1 MAFFKDFHW
10 PTFVLALA
18 AFFVI
23 SYLWNLLKYS
33 LLRRQAETRARQAD
47 AALKTLM
54 DMLKEK
60 DREIGGLMDKIKDQ
74 KS

>member
-1 MAFFKDFHW
+1 MELFKDFHW
-10 PTFVLALA
+10 PTFVMALA

-33 LLRRQAETRARQAD
+33 LLRYQAETRARQAD

-54 DMLKEK
+54 DKLKEK
-60 DREIGGLMDKIKDQ
+60 DREIAGLMDKIKGP